1 MFTFLLIFWF
11 YENYLSNISSN
22 HINYQ
27 NTEAYSETCETSKV
41 ELFAKIVNGWKS
53 LDVTQDRFLNVYLG

>member
-11 YENYLSNISSN
+11 YKNYLSNISSN

-41 ELFAKIVNGWKS
+41 ELFAKIVNG
-53 LDVTQDRFLNVYLG
+53 